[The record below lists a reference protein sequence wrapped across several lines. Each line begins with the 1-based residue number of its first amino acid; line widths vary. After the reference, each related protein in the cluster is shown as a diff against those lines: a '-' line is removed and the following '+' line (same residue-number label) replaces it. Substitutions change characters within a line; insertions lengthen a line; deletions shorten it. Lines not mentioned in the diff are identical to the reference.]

1 MQIVKLLYH
10 KGCFHVLVY
19 VMQLISV
26 SFVSFLKATLQ
37 WNKGNDLI

>member
-19 VMQLISV
+19 VMQLISM
-26 SFVSFLKATLQ
+26 SFVPFLKQ
-37 WNKGNDLI
+37 HCNGIKEMI